1 MLLTAEELRYLRN
14 ELLEHRQVYA
24 DRVHLP
30 QIRAYLRQ
38 QRITAEFSPSAA
50 GVWIQLKEA
59 A

>member
-1 MLLTAEELRYLRN
+1 MLTPEDLRYLRN

-38 QRITAEFSPSAA
+38 QQINVELSPSRC
-50 GVWIQLKEA
+50 
-59 A
+59 